1 MKVILYAFHN
11 MKLSNVIRDGCAIT
25 LYMARLAKNQQ
36 VTMQRKLRVYFE
48 RNQSASFAS
57 QETRV
62 NIKTVCKYYKEWSEL
77 ISKACELDFL
87 SRQRQDR
94 EQILL
99 SYDNQLGHLYDT
111 LETINYETK
120 KYDRKGKE
128 IPRHLISHK
137 LQTINLIGSIN
148 ERKGAFQLQVPADE
162 SLRKTVEE
170 FAKKCQN

>member
-1 MKVILYAFHN
+1 
-11 MKLSNVIRDGCAIT
+11 MKLFKVIRDGYTIKV
-25 LYMARLAKNQQ
+25 YMARLAKNQQ
-36 VTMQRKLRVYFE
+36 ITMQRKLRVYFE

-62 NIKTVCKYYKEWSEL
+62 NIKTVCKYYKEWSEQ
-77 ISKACELDFL
+77 ISKACQLDFL
-87 SRQRQDR
+87 SRQIQDR

-111 LETINYETK
+111 LDTINYETR
-120 KYDRKGKE
+120 KYNRKEKE

-148 ERKGAFQLQVPADE
+148 ERKGVFQLQVPAEE
-162 SLRKTVEE
+162 SIKKTVEE
-170 FAKKCQN
+170 YLKKCQN

>member
-1 MKVILYAFHN
+1 
-11 MKLSNVIRDGCAIT
+11 
-25 LYMARLAKNQQ
+25 
-36 VTMQRKLRVYFE
+36 MQKKLRVYFE

-57 QETRV
+57 QDAGV
-62 NIKTVCKYYKEWSEL
+62 NIKTVWKYFKEWTEK

-87 SRQRQDR
+87 SRERQDR

-120 KYDRKGKE
+120 KYGKKG

-162 SLRKTVEE
+162 SLKKTVEE
-170 FAKKCQN
+170 FVKKCQN

>member
-1 MKVILYAFHN
+1 
-11 MKLSNVIRDGCAIT
+11 
-25 LYMARLAKNQQ
+25 MARLAKNQQ

-62 NIKTVCKYYKEWSEL
+62 NIKTVCKYYNEWSEL
-77 ISKACELDFL
+77 ISKACELDFI

-111 LETINYETK
+111 LDTINYEIK
-120 KYDRKGKE
+120 KYDRKE

-148 ERKGAFQLQVPADE
+148 ERKGTFQLQVPAEE
-162 SLRKTVEE
+162 SHRKTVEE